1 MLGYYNNASAT
12 REAFTPNGW
21 LRTGDLGYYDKEE
34 YLFIVD
40 RLKDLIKYKGFQVA
54 PAELEGV
61 LTNHPDILDAGVV
74 GLPHG
79 EVGELCVAFVVK
91 KPGSK
96 ITELEIKQYVSGLLS
111 QTKHLRGGVIFVD
124 SIPKNASGKILRKQ
138 LRQLL
143 KQHRK
148 SKL

>member
-1 MLGYYNNASAT
+1 MLGYYNNALAT

-21 LRTGDLGYYDKEE
+21 FRTGDLGYYDEEE
-34 YLFIVD
+34 YLFIAD
-40 RLKDLIKYKGFQVA
+40 RLKELIKYNGFQVA
-54 PAELEGV
+54 PAELEG
-61 LTNHPDILDAGVV
+61 LLINHPEILDAGVV

-79 EVGELCVAFVVK
+79 EVGELPLAFVVK
-91 KPGSK
+91 KPGSH
-96 ITELEIKQYVSGLLS
+96 ITELEIKKYISGTCS
-111 QTKHLRGGVIFVD
+111 HQKRLRGGVIFVEN
-124 SIPKNASGKILRKQ
+124 IPKNASGKILRKE